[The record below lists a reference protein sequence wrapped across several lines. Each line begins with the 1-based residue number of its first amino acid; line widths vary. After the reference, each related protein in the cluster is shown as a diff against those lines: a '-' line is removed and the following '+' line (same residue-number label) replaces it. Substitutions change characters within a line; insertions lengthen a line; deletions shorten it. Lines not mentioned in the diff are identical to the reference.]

1 MIFVFIDT
9 LSLLVVKAAGI
20 WKMPATKEILRI
32 SLQSMIPYMK
42 WLGTKQGMERHS
54 RDC

>member
-20 WKMPATKEILRI
+20 WKMPATKEIRRI
-32 SLQSMIPYMK
+32 LKHVYRSLGDYS
-42 WLGTKQGMERHS
+42 TV
-54 RDC
+54 